1 MKYELVSGFETHIE
15 LATKTKIF
23 CGCTTQFG
31 GEPNTHCCPVC
42 IGLPGTLPVL
52 NREVV
57 RFAIKAGLAVHGE
70 IAEIAKMDR
79 KNYCYP
85 DLSKAYQISQLYAPL
100 IIGGYIELSNGRRI
114 RLHHI
119 HIEEDAGKLIHQHGD
134 TYVDY
139 NRGGVPLIEIVSEPD
154 IRSVDEAKEYV
165 ERLQQVMRYIG
176 ISDCKMQEGS
186 MRCDVNISV
195 RPVGSEAF
203 GTRTEIKNMNSINNI
218 AKAMEYEF
226 DRQTDL
232 LESGGKVVQETL
244 RYDDATGTTSSMRSK
259 EDAHDYRYF
268 RDPDL
273 VTIVTSREE
282 VEQLRAELPELPADK
297 CRRYIDEL
305 GLPEK
310 DAQLLTKYRNVSEY
324 FDEACKG
331 VKSAKTV
338 SNFIIGQIF
347 RRTETEADKE
357 VFDIPTSPAQLNELV
372 KLLDSGKIRNNLAKS
387 TLEKMLDSGKGA
399 LEFISESDM
408 GGIDDAALLKLCR
421 DAVAG
426 NPKAVDDYKS
436 GKEKAI
442 KALVGNVMKNS
453 RGKAD
458 AVAAEAKIKEIIG

>member
-1 MKYELVSGFETHIE
+1 
-15 LATKTKIF
+15 
-23 CGCTTQFG
+23 
-31 GEPNTHCCPVC
+31 
-42 IGLPGTLPVL
+42 
-52 NREVV
+52 
-57 RFAIKAGLAVHGE
+57 
-70 IAEIAKMDR
+70 
-79 KNYCYP
+79 
-85 DLSKAYQISQLYAPL
+85 
-100 IIGGYIELSNGRRI
+100 
-114 RLHHI
+114 
-119 HIEEDAGKLIHQHGD
+119 
-134 TYVDY
+134 
-139 NRGGVPLIEIVSEPD
+139 
-154 IRSVDEAKEYV
+154 
-165 ERLQQVMRYIG
+165 
-176 ISDCKMQEGS
+176 